1 MRRQPRM
8 IRLFTVFTSVY
19 LLTLLTTI
27 NGEAEEITARSLYTE
42 ALIVERTLRQ
52 PGAQV
57 SVGQLRAVIAQYE
70 RISDEFPR
78 SMFSDH
84 ALWQAS
90 GLAGKAFEHH
100 GNPEDLK
107 TALRLLTHLSTTYP
121 VSQFVDRVPA
131 RVDRLAALGQTA
143 TLTAITHELIDNVER
158 ITISLNQ
165 KVSFRSQFLEHPDR
179 WFVDFVEAKL
189 TPEMQQ
195 VDTIVV
201 PSPAVVSSIRIGLHP
216 NNTTR
221 VVLDLTNKNDCHS
234 YTLYEPFRVALDCGP
249 SDSSTS
255 KKTSRLESSYQ
266 PLAEY
271 PDSIEPTGN
280 PSSTS
285 LDELSDWFNQ
295 VTNTIASPEPS
306 LPPEARRRPEK
317 NMDGRYSMARQLGLG
332 ISRIV
337 IDAGHGGHDPGAV
350 RSDMTEAEVVL
361 DLALR
366 LEQRFATNR
375 PDLEIVQTRRT
386 DRYLPLDARTTLA
399 NRVGADLFLS
409 IHANA
414 SENLAIRGIETY
426 YLDFALDQNA
436 VDLAARENIDGLDR
450 MNHLDRLV
458 STISLETKL
467 AESRQLANTVQLA
480 LIRKLRAVD
489 PELPDLG
496 VKRAP
501 FVVLIGANMPSVL
514 VEVSFLSNKHDAIML
529 STDAYRDMIVD
540 ALFTS
545 ILQYERSLGAPT
557 VLAQARN
564 QAVQ

>member
-1 MRRQPRM
+1 
-8 IRLFTVFTSVY
+8 
-19 LLTLLTTI
+19 
-27 NGEAEEITARSLYTE
+27 
-42 ALIVERTLRQ
+42 
-52 PGAQV
+52 
-57 SVGQLRAVIAQYE
+57 
-70 RISDEFPR
+70 
-78 SMFSDH
+78 
-84 ALWQAS
+84 
-90 GLAGKAFEHH
+90 
-100 GNPEDLK
+100 
-107 TALRLLTHLSTTYP
+107 
-121 VSQFVDRVPA
+121 
-131 RVDRLAALGQTA
+131 
-143 TLTAITHELIDNVER
+143 
-158 ITISLNQ
+158 
-165 KVSFRSQFLEHPDR
+165 
-179 WFVDFVEAKL
+179 
-189 TPEMQQ
+189 
-195 VDTIVV
+195 
-201 PSPAVVSSIRIGLHP
+201 
-216 NNTTR
+216 
-221 VVLDLTNKNDCHS
+221 
-234 YTLYEPFRVALDCGP
+234 
-249 SDSSTS
+249 
-255 KKTSRLESSYQ
+255 
-266 PLAEY
+266 
-271 PDSIEPTGN
+271 
-280 PSSTS
+280 
-285 LDELSDWFNQ
+285 
-295 VTNTIASPEPS
+295 
-306 LPPEARRRPEK
+306 
-317 NMDGRYSMARQLGLG
+317 
-332 ISRIV
+332 
-337 IDAGHGGHDPGAV
+337 
-350 RSDMTEAEVVL
+350 MTEAEVVL

-366 LEQRFATNR
+366 LEQRFVTSR

-450 MNHLDRLV
+450 MNHLDRRV

>member
-1 MRRQPRM
+1 MRTQPRM
-8 IRLFTVFTSVY
+8 LRLFTVFTSVY

-27 NGEAEEITARSLYTE
+27 SGEAKEITAKSLYTE

-57 SVGQLRAVIAQYE
+57 SVGQIRAVIAQYE
-70 RISDEFPR
+70 RISHEFPR
-78 SMFSDH
+78 SAFTDH

-90 GLAGKAFEHH
+90 GLAGKAFEHY
-100 GNPEDLK
+100 GDPEDLK

-121 VSQFVDRVPA
+121 VSQFFDRVPA

-143 TLTAITHELIDNVER
+143 TLTAITHEFVDDVER
-158 ITISLNQ
+158 TTISLNQ
-165 KVSFRSQFLEHPDR
+165 EVSFRSEYLEHPDR
-179 WFVDFVEAKL
+179 WFVDFIETKL
-189 TPEMQQ
+189 TPEMQH
-195 VDTIVV
+195 VDTIVA
-201 PSPAVVSSIRIGLHP
+201 PNPAIVSSIRIGLHP
-216 NNTTR
+216 SNTTR
-221 VVLDLTNKNDCHS
+221 VVLDLTNKDDCYS
-234 YTLYEPFRVALDCGP
+234 YTLYEPFRIALDCGP
-249 SDSSTS
+249 SDSGLP
-255 KKTSRLESSYQ
+255 KKIGHLGSSDQ

-271 PDSIEPTGN
+271 PDSIEATSD
-280 PSSTS
+280 PSFTS
-285 LDELSDWFNQ
+285 LDELSDWSNQ
-295 VTNTIASPEPS
+295 AANKIVSPEPF
-306 LPPEARRRPEK
+306 LPPEARRRPEE
-317 NMDGRYSMARQLGLG
+317 NMDGRYSMARQLGVG

-350 RSDMTEAEVVL
+350 GGDMTEAEVVL

-366 LEQRFATNR
+366 LEQRFVTSR

-426 YLDFALDQNA
+426 YLDFAFDQNA

-458 STISLETKL
+458 STIALETKL
-467 AESRQLANTVQLA
+467 DESRQLANTVQQA

-514 VEVSFLSNKHDAIML
+514 VEVSFLSNEHDATML

-540 ALFTS
+540 ALFAS
-545 ILQYERSLGAPT
+545 ILQYEHSLGAPT

-564 QAVQ
+564 QPVQ